1 MFRIAHF
8 KRSRQQFRGTA
19 RFRGSAHEQK
29 ASRPVPAA
37 DLAIML
43 DELHLDFP
51 FAGSRMPRDQAPK
64 APERAS
70 VWRMLVNLFKAKN
83 RR

>member
-1 MFRIAHF
+1 M
-8 KRSRQQFRGTA
+8 
-19 RFRGSAHEQK
+19 
-29 ASRPVPAA
+29 PAA

-51 FAGSRMPRDQAPK
+51 FAGSQMLRDRAPK